1 MKVLLVAKQFGHFRH
16 IEAVAESLLV
26 AGHQIEWRFGDSE
39 KTDITDRS
47 VYAFNLKYHLGDYQ
61 KIPHPHGVFYSL
73 SRFLQAFLGYR
84 VYLKPGWTSQRYK
97 INYLHRMHKVAR
109 ALLTLPNAEKI
120 ISTQWFFSVVR
131 GTMRFIPSATKVL
144 MDLWASSPHVVMVT
158 TNLPWNAHEMEYLKA
173 AALLG
178 IPAVVQVASWD
189 NLTTKS
195 TFNIIPDK
203 VLLWNQSIKEEAEIL
218 HGVPTE
224 KIVVTGAATF
234 DYIFSYKPTR
244 THMELGRL
252 VGLKTEEPYIVYLGS
267 STSIAGDESLFIR
280 EFARCV
286 FERLK
291 IRVLIRPHP
300 VNYRVWA
307 TFNEPECVV
316 WPKKGELPDTAD
328 TKQDFLDTLYHS
340 VAVVGVNTSAMIEAA
355 IMDKP
360 CISIKADQFASS
372 QSEVTHFRHLVNGQ
386 FLDIV
391 ENIDEA
397 VSSIG
402 RILDGHDKLK
412 ESRKA
417 FVASFIRPNGLEKNV
432 GTLIASTLL
441 SVSH

>member
-1 MKVLLVAKQFGHFRH
+1 MQRVGKIVKILVKVPYFERLLV
-16 IEAVAESLLV
+16 SD
-26 AGHQIEWRFGDSE
+26 RF
-39 KTDITDRS
+39 
-47 VYAFNLKYHLGDYQ
+47 
-61 KIPHPHGVFYSL
+61 L
-73 SRFLQAFLGYR
+73 SRLRKILEVIPPNKTVVKDLR
-84 VYLKPGWTSQRYK
+84 RISPDVLIVTS
-97 INYLHRMHKVAR
+97 
-109 ALLTLPNAEKI
+109 
-120 ISTQWFFSVVR
+120 
-131 GTMRFIPSATKVL
+131 
-144 MDLWASSPHVVMVT
+144 
-158 TNLPWNAHEMEYLKA
+158 NLPWDAQELDYLKA
-173 AALLG
+173 ASFLG
-178 IPAVVQVASWD
+178 IPAVLQVASWD

-203 VLLWNQSIKEEAEIL
+203 ILLWNQAIKEEAVVL
-218 HGVPTE
+218 HGVPPE

-234 DYIFSYKPTR
+234 DYIFSYNPTR
-244 THMELGRL
+244 THMELGQL
-252 VGLKTEEPYIVYLGS
+252 AGLKTEEPYIVYLGS

-280 EFARCV
+280 EFARRV

-300 VNYRVWA
+300 INYRVWA

-316 WPKKGELPDTAD
+316 WPQKGELPDTVD

-372 QSEVTHFRHLVNGQ
+372 QSEASHFRHLVNGQ

-397 VSSIG
+397 VASIG
-402 RILDGHDKLK
+402 RILDGNDKLK

-441 SVSH
+441 AVSH